1 MSKTL
6 LKIKDLDIGYKKN
19 SNKYLVQSKLNLNL
33 NEGELICLIGPNGV
47 GKSTLLKTFGRVI
60 PSLAGEIEI
69 YGKDLKA
76 LSQRDFSQNIGL
88 VLTENIEVSHIKA
101 YDIIAMGRYPY
112 TGFLGKLSKED
123 KEIVNSVA
131 QKVGVLD
138 LLSRYFNE
146 LSDGEKQKVM
156 IAKVLAQKT
165 PLMLLDEPTAFLDF
179 PTKSSLLIMLR
190 KLAREQNIG
199 IILSTHDIE
208 LALKT
213 ADQIWLFP
221 EHQKMI
227 HGTPEDLV
235 LNGDILK
242 VFQNSDMTFDMSTGH
257 FEKIISSKKSIL
269 VIGDGLQEFWLK
281 KALLRNEI
289 KNSEDSDWMIKYNQ
303 SFEIYFQQELKI
315 KVSSIEEVLKY
326 LKV

>member
-1 MSKTL
+1 MSKPL
-6 LKIKDLDIGYKKN
+6 LEIQNLDIGYKKASKTN
-19 SNKYLVQSKLNLNL
+19 VVQSKLNLSL

-47 GKSTLLKTFGRVI
+47 GKSTLLKTLGRII
-60 PSLAGEIEI
+60 PSLTGEIRVFD
-69 YGKDLKA
+69 KDLQT
-76 LSQRDFSQNIGL
+76 LNQRDFSQSIGL
-88 VLTENIEVSHIKA
+88 VLTENMEVSHIRA
-101 YDIIAMGRYPY
+101 SDIIAMGRYPY
-112 TGFLGKLSKED
+112 TGFLGKLKKED
-123 KEIVNSVA
+123 LEIINSVA
-131 QKVGVLD
+131 QEVGILD
-138 LLSRYFNE
+138 LLNRYFNE

-190 KLAREQNIG
+190 KLAREQKIG

-227 HGTPEDLV
+227 HGAPEDLV

-242 VFQNSDMTFDMSTGH
+242 VFQNSDMTFDLSTGH
-257 FEKIISSKKSIL
+257 FEKVINAKSSIFVK
-269 VIGDGLQEFWLK
+269 GEGLLEFWLK
-281 KALLRNEI
+281 KALLRNDI
-289 KNSEDSDWMIKYNQ
+289 KNSEDSDWMIKYNK
-303 SFEIYFQQELKI
+303 SFEIYFQQELKT

-326 LKV
+326 LKI